1 MRERLNVTPLRFRAA
16 AWTALASLTLIVFT
30 GAAVRL
36 TDSGLGCED
45 WPRCSR
51 SHLTPP
57 DQLHAFIEFGN
68 RSLSGIVGVVTVVVM
83 VMAFMRRPRRRDL
96 TVLAT
101 LLPLGVVAQAV
112 LGGYT
117 VKEKLAPGFVMAHF
131 GLSMLILVAAVALV
145 WRCYYPAR
153 SHPRRFSRPLVW
165 TVRATVVLGA
175 ITIFA
180 GTVSTAAG
188 PHSGGPLGQ
197 IVQRLHFQR
206 RRHPAMGRAPAR
218 DRRRPVRPCGDRRL
232 APQAPELGAL
242 EPTEPLTVLGVL
254 IAAQG
259 LVGSVQYEMK
269 LPAEMVWVHV
279 VAGDASPGSS
289 RCGPGRMLGGSRRR
303 RGDGRRTGSAQLRR
317 AGATSRAERPI
328 EAVRISTHGTPQQT
342 RRRDSAEPPADAS
355 LSILVV
361 DDESDLREMLTRSF
375 SREGHRVLA
384 VADGRAA
391 IDRAS
396 TEHFDIVLLDVALG
410 PGPDGYEVCRTLRA
424 RRNVVPIIM
433 LTALDSEAD
442 AVLGLEAGADDYVTK
457 PFGLAE
463 LRSRIRAVLRR
474 AGTRAMGDEVLVV
487 GPIALDRAQREV
499 TIDGQPVKL
508 TFSEFELL
516 DALMTDP
523 GRLLNRQELLR
534 AIWGD
539 SAYRDPRAID
549 VHIRHL
555 REKLEPEPEKPRY
568 ILTVRGAG
576 YRLRGS

>member
-1 MRERLNVTPLRFRAA
+1 VTPD
-16 AWTALASLTLIVFT
+16 TIASTPV
-30 GAAVRL
+30 
-36 TDSGLGCED
+36 SSS
-45 WPRCSR
+45 PS
-51 SHLTPP
+51 SQTPP
-57 DQLHAFIEFGN
+57 
-68 RSLSGIVGVVTVVVM
+68 
-83 VMAFMRRPRRRDL
+83 
-96 TVLAT
+96 
-101 LLPLGVVAQAV
+101 
-112 LGGYT
+112 
-117 VKEKLAPGFVMAHF
+117 
-131 GLSMLILVAAVALV
+131 
-145 WRCYYPAR
+145 
-153 SHPRRFSRPLVW
+153 
-165 TVRATVVLGA
+165 
-175 ITIFA
+175 
-180 GTVSTAAG
+180 
-188 PHSGGPLGQ
+188 
-197 IVQRLHFQR
+197 
-206 RRHPAMGRAPAR
+206 
-218 DRRRPVRPCGDRRL
+218 
-232 APQAPELGAL
+232 
-242 EPTEPLTVLGVL
+242 
-254 IAAQG
+254 
-259 LVGSVQYEMK
+259 
-269 LPAEMVWVHV
+269 
-279 VAGDASPGSS
+279 
-289 RCGPGRMLGGSRRR
+289 PGR
-303 RGDGRRTGSAQLRR
+303 
-317 AGATSRAERPI
+317 
-328 EAVRISTHGTPQQT
+328 
-342 RRRDSAEPPADAS
+342 PADAT

-396 TEHFDIVLLDVALG
+396 TDNFDIVLLDVALG
-410 PGPDGYEVCRTLRA
+410 PGPDGYEVCRTLRN

-474 AGTRAMGDEVLVV
+474 AGTRAMGDEVLLV

-499 TIDGQPVKL
+499 TIDGAPVKL

-516 DALMTDP
+516 DALMADP